1 MRDDDVI
8 SGPKGSDA
16 PSGPAVPHRR
26 SRTRSRQI
34 LLVGDLLAIVLAYL
48 TSVSDPPWYEII
60 TGVVLIVALLLARQY
75 QMKMSLHVLDD
86 LPRLVAATI
95 VAGAASA
102 AILALITQ
110 SLLGGRDQIFLAA
123 LVVLVVVVRT
133 ATYWLVREL
142 RRRGHLRERTVILG
156 AGQVARDLGV
166 YMVTDGSYG
175 CTLVGYVD
183 SDPALPDS
191 ALPASN
197 LGPSE
202 NMATIVSDER
212 VDQVIIAF
220 TVAPEDQLVPIIQ
233 TCDRAEVSMYIV
245 PRLFEL
251 TAQRGASD
259 EIDGI
264 PLQHL
269 HRAPFRSPTWW
280 LKRAID
286 ITVSGLALLLLS
298 PLLLLLALIN
308 RIVDGP
314 GVLFRQHRV
323 GIDDVEFELLK
334 FRSLR
339 PASETESATN
349 WNVKHD
355 DRLSWFGKFLRRS
368 SLDELPQLWNIFRGD
383 MSLVGPRPERPHFVD
398 EFSDRYARYDARHR
412 VPCGL
417 TGWAQIHGLRG
428 DTSIEERARYDNYY
442 IQNWTLWLDLK
453 IMLRTLTA
461 FMKGSG

>member
-1 MRDDDVI
+1 M
-8 SGPKGSDA
+8 
-16 PSGPAVPHRR
+16 RR
-26 SRTRSRQI
+26 SWRSSHN
-34 LLVGDLLAIVLAYL
+34 L
-48 TSVSDPPWYEII
+48 SW
-60 TGVVLIVALLLARQY
+60 
-75 QMKMSLHVLDD
+75 
-86 LPRLVAATI
+86 AAGI
-95 VAGAASA
+95 RS
-102 AILALITQ
+102 
-110 SLLGGRDQIFLAA
+110 SSPS

-286 ITVSGLALLLLS
+286 ITVSGTRALAAVAVAPS
-298 PLLLLLALIN
+298 S
-308 RIVDGP
+308 GTH
-314 GVLFRQHRV
+314 QSHR
-323 GIDDVEFELLK
+323 G
-334 FRSLR
+334 R
-339 PASETESATN
+339 T
-349 WNVKHD
+349 
-355 DRLSWFGKFLRRS
+355 RS
-368 SLDELPQLWNIFRGD
+368 SLPAAPGGNR
-383 MSLVGPRPERPHFVD
+383 
-398 EFSDRYARYDARHR
+398 
-412 VPCGL
+412 
-417 TGWAQIHGLRG
+417 
-428 DTSIEERARYDNYY
+428 
-442 IQNWTLWLDLK
+442 
-453 IMLRTLTA
+453 
-461 FMKGSG
+461 